1 MQEAAVRGTLRIK
14 IKPAT
19 IRLRANSFMH
29 GLKVLAGDLT
39 EGGWVDAELREII
52 GARATACF
60 DSGADSVCSPKD
72 GECAAKEASTD

>member
-1 MQEAAVRGTLRIK
+1 
-14 IKPAT
+14 
-19 IRLRANSFMH
+19 MH
-29 GLKVLAGDLT
+29 GLNVLAGDLT
-39 EGGWVDAELREII
+39 EGGRVDAELREII

>member
-1 MQEAAVRGTLRIK
+1 MQEAAVRGTLVLK

-39 EGGWVDAELREII
+39 EGGRVDAEFPEVV
-52 GARATACF
+52 GARAAAGFNGSTDRIC
-60 DSGADSVCSPKD
+60 GTKH
-72 GECAAKEASTD
+72 GECATKETCTD